1 MKRRTIHDG
10 QATIQEELEWSR
22 QVATSERTYNSE
34 VAYVSEE
41 GCEPN
46 GTSLH
51 LAAVLADSSIRL

>member
-1 MKRRTIHDG
+1 MP
-10 QATIQEELEWSR
+10 TIQEELEWSR
-22 QVATSERTYNSE
+22 QVGTSERTYNSE
-34 VAYVSEE
+34 VAYVNEE